1 MSHRHPAS
9 APLST
14 SWVLSLSL
22 SAVGTLA
29 LGGLFIAQPIAVA
42 GAAEPSAA
50 SGPKATLQR
59 LNGNVDKQL
68 RQKVVAGSPE
78 EAKVKAAVK
87 QYAGELLDYGELCK
101 RALGEHWDKMAVPV
115 REDFVQTLREL
126 IERNYIKQLRTNLDY
141 EVTYGDETFEAE
153 EARVSTTIKIAT
165 HGKSTSALIEYRLL
179 KKVDAPG
186 KPFHWMVYDVITDE
200 LSLVRNYRSQ
210 FTRII
215 GSSGYDGL
223 LAKMKT
229 KLAEEKAKDAP
240 AGAKPAAEAAPAA
253 TPAPA
258 APAGKAAPAVPAGKP
273 ATTPAAK
280 PATTP
285 AKPATTPA
293 KPATPAAKPAA
304 AAPAKAAPAPK

>member
-141 EVTYGDETFEAE
+141 EVTYGDETFEGE

-186 KPFHWMVYDVITDE
+186 KPFRWMVYDVITDE

-253 TPAPA
+253 APAATPAPA
-258 APAGKAAPAVPAGKP
+258 APAGKAAPAAPAGKP
-273 ATTPAAK
+273 ATPPAAK
-280 PATTP
+280 PATP
-285 AKPATTPA
+285 AA

>member
-1 MSHRHPAS
+1 MSHRHLAS

-14 SWVLSLSL
+14 SWFLSLSL

-29 LGGLFIAQPIAVA
+29 VCGLFIAQPIAVA
-42 GAAEPSAA
+42 AAAEPSAA

-78 EAKVKAAVK
+78 EAKVKAAIK
-87 QYAGELLDYGELCK
+87 QSAGELLDYGELCK
-101 RALGEHWDKMAVPV
+101 RALGEHWDKMAAPV

-141 EVTYGDETFEAE
+141 AVTYGDETFEGE

-165 HGKSTSALIEYRLL
+165 HGKSTSALIEYRLI

-229 KLAEEKAKDAP
+229 KLAEEKAKDGP

-258 APAGKAAPAVPAGKP
+258 APAGKAAPTAPAGKP
-273 ATTPAAK
+273 ATLPAAK
-280 PATTP
+280 PAT
-285 AKPATTPA
+285 APA

>member
-1 MSHRHPAS
+1 MSHRRTVCS
-9 APLST
+9 PLRT
-14 SWVLSLSL
+14 SWIFSLSL
-22 SAVGTLA
+22 AAGGALS
-29 LGGLFIAQPIAVA
+29 LGGLFCVSPVSIAA
-42 GAAEPSAA
+42 AAEPSAA

-87 QYAGELLDYGELCK
+87 QSAGELLDYGELCK

-141 EVTYGDETFEAE
+141 EVTYGDETFEGE

-165 HGKSTSALIEYRLL
+165 HGKSTSALIEYRLI

-186 KPFHWMVYDVITDE
+186 KPFRWMVYDVITDE

-229 KLAEEKAKDAP
+229 KLAEEKAKDGP

-258 APAGKAAPAVPAGKP
+258 ATAGKAAPTAPAGKP
-273 ATTPAAK
+273 ATPPA
-280 PATTP
+280 

-304 AAPAKAAPAPK
+304 AAPVKAAPAPK